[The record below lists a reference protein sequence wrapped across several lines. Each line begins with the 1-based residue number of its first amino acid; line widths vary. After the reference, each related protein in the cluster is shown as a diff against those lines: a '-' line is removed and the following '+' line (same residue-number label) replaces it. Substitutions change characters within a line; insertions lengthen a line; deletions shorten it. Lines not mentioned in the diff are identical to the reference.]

1 VTAVRPRQ
9 ARKRHTRKYA
19 KGTLGKDVSFY
30 FRGPNDALNL
40 RAQNLVRFVETA
52 GGVDDCTWMHHLR
65 RGDYSDR
72 FRRVIKNDELAEK
85 AAEVEA
91 DESLD
96 ADESRRR
103 IADEVSLRYTAPTL
117 ANDR

>member
-1 VTAVRPRQ
+1 M
-9 ARKRHTRKYA
+9 A
-19 KGTLGKDVSFY
+19 KVK
-30 FRGPNDALNL
+30 
-40 RAQNLVRFVETA
+40 
-52 GGVDDCTWMHHLR
+52 LR